1 LRRTFP
7 SRRRR
12 LLPFSQLGVDRIDRR
27 LHASAEAHKAIVHH
41 SVSIDRPLIL
51 QAPHNSQRTRL
62 TTARINIDV
71 SGYFVI
77 VAITIYKA
85 GLSGGK
91 IPMATALGTCNAAEA
106 VEEQHEIGLRQRK
119 KARLRQ
125 QIIDTSIRLFRKH
138 GYEETRIDDIVQV
151 LDISQPTFFR
161 YFPSK
166 DAVLRT
172 VGERGYACICDRLR
186 SELSSKAD
194 TRERLRRL
202 YVTMA
207 REVEN
212 DRKLWQ
218 AVVLSGA
225 MDPVRS
231 VGLRGHEEAA
241 ASLLREILT
250 QGQKR
255 GEVTRTFPVV
265 HLAEFMEGLYN
276 TVVRQWAVD
285 LTGPHKLTD
294 RVRSAVE
301 FFLRG
306 IRP

>member
-1 LRRTFP
+1 M
-7 SRRRR
+7 
-12 LLPFSQLGVDRIDRR
+12 
-27 LHASAEAHKAIVHH
+27 ASAQV
-41 SVSIDRPLIL
+41 
-51 QAPHNSQRTRL
+51 TRK
-62 TTARINIDV
+62 
-71 SGYFVI
+71 S
-77 VAITIYKA
+77 
-85 GLSGGK
+85 
-91 IPMATALGTCNAAEA
+91 A
-106 VEEQHEIGLRQRK
+106 VERVGEHPVAGLRQRK

-125 QIIDTSIRLFRKH
+125 QIIDVSIRLFRKH
-138 GYEETRIDDIVQV
+138 GYEATRIDDVVQ
-151 LDISQPTFFR
+151 LLEISQPTFFR

-166 DAVLRT
+166 DAVLRE
-172 VGERGYACICDRLR
+172 VGERGYACICERLR
-186 SELSSKAD
+186 SELSSEAG
-194 TRERLRRL
+194 TGERLLRL
-202 YVTMA
+202 YITMA
-207 REVEN
+207 REVEA

-231 VGLRGHEEAA
+231 AELRGHEEAA
-241 ASLLREILT
+241 VSLLREILT

-255 GEVTRTFPVV
+255 GEVTRAFPVV

-294 RVRSAVE
+294 RVRSAVD

>member
-1 LRRTFP
+1 MTPGAL
-7 SRRRR
+7 
-12 LLPFSQLGVDRIDRR
+12 
-27 LHASAEAHKAIVHH
+27 A
-41 SVSIDRPLIL
+41 
-51 QAPHNSQRTRL
+51 
-62 TTARINIDV
+62 AR
-71 SGYFVI
+71 SM
-77 VAITIYKA
+77 T
-85 GLSGGK
+85 
-91 IPMATALGTCNAAEA
+91 AEA
-106 VEEQHEIGLRQRK
+106 VAAQPEVGLRERK

-138 GYEETRIDDIVQV
+138 GYEATRIDDIVHV
-151 LDISQPTFFR
+151 LEISQPTFFR

-166 DAVLRT
+166 DAVLRE
-172 VGERGYACICDRLR
+172 VGERGYACICEKMH
-186 SELSSKAD
+186 SELSGNARTD
-194 TRERLRRL
+194 QRLRRL
-202 YVTMA
+202 YITMA
-207 REVEN
+207 REVEG

-231 VGLRGHEEAA
+231 SELRGHEEAA
-241 ASLLREILT
+241 VSLLREILT

-255 GEVTRTFPVV
+255 GEVTRAFPVV

-294 RVRSAVE
+294 RVRSAIE
-301 FFLRG
+301 FFLCG